1 MGISGDVVELVE
13 LLGPA
18 VFQYLVNI
26 EKARTPQHDP
36 RNVLEP
42 TERFG
47 RASCLLLLSGKMWK
61 LSKVIPVIQQRPLL
75 FLGNRFPA
83 LYQTAGAALPETR
96 VARHCRQLL
105 DSYHCGRQ
113 GLARK
118 ASESAV
124 SFHTH
129 GGLLA
134 EHGRSLVQHPDPQVG
149 SPRLLRFGPLADP
162 THSQLH
168 QPLESQPHTLRVDS
182 ATGRY
187 YWQGRPPE
195 ALT

>member
-1 MGISGDVVELVE
+1 MANHSRPIVLSPSDRRELQRLQRSSSGPSGLSRRARAVLLIADHISGAEV
-13 LLGPA
+13 
-18 VFQYLVNI
+18 
-26 EKARTPQHDP
+26 ARRTGYTPVQVS
-36 RNVLEP
+36 RI
-42 TERFG
+42 R
-47 RASCLLLLSGKMWK
+47 
-61 LSKVIPVIQQRPLL
+61 
-75 FLGNRFPA
+75 
-83 LYQTAGAALPETR
+83 R

-162 THSQLH
+162 THSQRTSENTGIRPSAAH
-168 QPLESQPHTLRVDS
+168 SPCFPYDSDCRQPPDR
-182 ATGRY
+182 
-187 YWQGRPPE
+187 
-195 ALT
+195 